1 LEIDVALR
9 ALLVDD
15 HELFVEAIRWSLEE
29 GGVDVVGS
37 AGTIEEG
44 LDAFIRLDPDVTLVD
59 LGLPDGDGIE
69 LGKRILEID
78 ADSTVIAVTG
88 SVEPARVREALRCG
102 FSGYISK
109 ATTMARFI
117 EAIGSVVNG
126 QVVIPHRSARE
137 VAGAMTPEA
146 EQADLL
152 ARQLT
157 VREVDVLRLLVRGA
171 SSIQI
176 SRELAVSPN
185 TVRSHVQNVLT
196 KLQVHSRL
204 EAAAF
209 AVQNGVIKTNGYR
222 SAV

>member
-1 LEIDVALR
+1 MALR

-69 LGKRILEID
+69 LGKRILEKD

>member
-1 LEIDVALR
+1 VALR

-69 LGKRILEID
+69 LGKRILEKD